1 MKASTSVTPRIRLG
15 VAAAAVAA
23 VMEASVAVVG
33 KCQALQKKCKRKDAA
48 NPRCKTLLGILLR
61 SGGVNDVI

>member
-1 MKASTSVTPRIRLG
+1 

-23 VMEASVAVVG
+23 VMAASVAVVG

-61 SGGVNDVI
+61 LAQVHCFPAQKYRK